1 MEGDFSTMDARTES
15 REESEQIE
23 TLDGE
28 ATRDDPSGGDDQCPE
43 IRPRQVVEAILM
55 ASDAP
60 LSAAKIAAI
69 LEVGTARDVR
79 GHIDELNEQY
89 KSAGMSFHVEH
100 IAGGYQI
107 LTLPEFNHW
116 LGKLL
121 QVRQETRLSPAAM
134 ETLAIVA
141 YKQPCTR
148 ADVEAIRGVAV
159 GERLQK
165 LREMNLVKIVG
176 RAEDLGRPMLYGT
189 TRRFLQTFG
198 LGSLDDLPQVQA
210 LRPPSAATELPADE
224 QAASISDTPIA
235 SDDHDV
241 NGNVVEEERAATS
254 NLSIVREDSEPSP

>member
-1 MEGDFSTMDARTES
+1 MDAMTES
-15 REESEQIE
+15 REEPGRIDAPGGEAANDGLSDGDG
-23 TLDGE
+23 DGE
-28 ATRDDPSGGDDQCPE
+28 RAE

-60 LSAAKIAAI
+60 LSAGKIAAI

-79 GHIDELNEQY
+79 GHIDDLNEQY
-89 KSAGMSFHVEH
+89 KSAGMSFHIEQ

-107 LTLPEFNHW
+107 LTLPEYNHW

-148 ADVEAIRGVAV
+148 AEVEAIRGVAV
-159 GERLQK
+159 GERLQR

-189 TRRFLQTFG
+189 TKRFLQTFG

-210 LRPPSAATELPADE
+210 LRPPSAATESPSEE
-224 QAASISDTPIA
+224 QADDSSDAPEA
-235 SDDHDV
+235 SDDSGVQQSEMPDD
-241 NGNVVEEERAATS
+241 GAETS
-254 NLSIVREDSEPSP
+254 KLTIVREEPESSP

>member
-1 MEGDFSTMDARTES
+1 
-15 REESEQIE
+15 
-23 TLDGE
+23 
-28 ATRDDPSGGDDQCPE
+28 
-43 IRPRQVVEAILM
+43 M
-55 ASDAP
+55 ASDVP

-79 GHIDELNEQY
+79 GHIDALNEQY
-89 KSAGMSFHVEH
+89 DSAGMSFRVEH

-107 LTLPEFNHW
+107 LTLPEYNHW

-121 QVRQETRLSPAAM
+121 QARQETRLSPAAM

-148 ADVEAIRGVAV
+148 AEVEAIRGVAV

-189 TRRFLQTFG
+189 TKRFLQVFG

-210 LRPPSAATELPADE
+210 LRPPSDATESSADE
-224 QAASISDTPIA
+224 EHADGAEEKATSIDREEPPNEVDEAPDSPRMP
-235 SDDHDV
+235 DDGGSQPSEAPDD
-241 NGNVVEEERAATS
+241 RAETS
-254 NLSIVREDSEPSP
+254 NLSIVREDS